1 MKPHQL
7 QKTSKKSYSL
17 INQNV
22 GTNIVHM
29 NQRRYDIDAL
39 RSIAM
44 FLLIFYHLAISFTSV
59 APYIAFVQNKR
70 FNDGV
75 WDLLSVMNS
84 WRIPLVFLISG
95 IALRLSLQRR
105 TKIEMLKE
113 RIKILIVP
121 YIFGTVI
128 FGTASLAIAFTFYE
142 GWSNEYLWLGVIT
155 IFDGVHLWFLKNI
168 FIYCLILIP
177 LLNLISNKA
186 DKETIFSKILNMPGG
201 VFVFSIPV
209 ILEGHL
215 LNATAYSEIVNYGRS
230 YQEYANT
237 IHGFLLGF
245 IWFFLGVLLVSQG
258 EVFWESNKRNWKTHL
273 LLGFAFYFYRFI
285 NNFEDGFSL
294 DNRLIAFESFNFIFL
309 MLGLGAVYLN
319 KDSPQ
324 LTYYKTA
331 VYPVYIVHLPVQMAV
346 MYFFAGI
353 NIHPLIKFPIA
364 LFLICFLSL
373 TIYHAIKNIKPLR
386 PLFGLRNQ

>member
-1 MKPHQL
+1 
-7 QKTSKKSYSL
+7 
-17 INQNV
+17 
-22 GTNIVHM
+22 
-29 NQRRYDIDAL
+29 
-39 RSIAM
+39 M
-44 FLLIFYHLAISFTSV
+44 FLLIFYHLGISFTSV

-70 FNDGV
+70 FNDGI
-75 WDLLSVMNS
+75 WYLLSVMNS

-95 IALRLSLQRR
+95 IALRLAFQRR
-105 TKIEMLKE
+105 TKIEMFKE
-113 RIKILIVP
+113 RTKILIVP
-121 YIFGTVI
+121 YIFGSVT
-128 FGTASLAIAFTFYE
+128 FGAASLAIAFTYYE
-142 GWSNEYLWLGVIT
+142 GWSDEYLWLWVIT
-155 IFDGVHLWFLKNI
+155 IFDGIHLWFLKNI

-177 LLNLISNKA
+177 FLNLISNKTA
-186 DKETIFSKILNMPGG
+186 KETIFSKILNMPGG
-201 VFVFSIPV
+201 VFLFSIPV

-215 LNATAYSEIVNYGRS
+215 LNANAYSEVVNYGRS

-237 IHGFLLGF
+237 SHGFLLGF

-258 EVFWESNKRNWKTHL
+258 EVFWESNKRNWKRHL
-273 LLGFAFYFYRFI
+273 FVGFACYFYRFF

-294 DNRLIAFESFNFIFL
+294 DNRLISFESFNFIFL

-331 VYPVYIVHLPVQMAV
+331 VFPVYIVHLPVQMAV
-346 MYFFAGI
+346 MYYFAGI
-353 NIHPLIKFPIA
+353 NIHPIIKLPIA

-386 PLFGLRNQ
+386 PLFGLRNK

>member
-1 MKPHQL
+1 
-7 QKTSKKSYSL
+7 
-17 INQNV
+17 
-22 GTNIVHM
+22 
-29 NQRRYDIDAL
+29 
-39 RSIAM
+39 M
-44 FLLIFYHLAISFTSV
+44 FLLIFYHLGISFTSV

-70 FNDGV
+70 FNDGI
-75 WDLLSVMNS
+75 WYLLSVMNS

-95 IALRLSLQRR
+95 IALRLAFQRR
-105 TKIEMLKE
+105 TKIEMFKE
-113 RIKILIVP
+113 RTKILIVP
-121 YIFGTVI
+121 YIFGSVT
-128 FGTASLAIAFTFYE
+128 FGAASLAIAFTYYE
-142 GWSNEYLWLGVIT
+142 GWSDEYLWLWVIT
-155 IFDGVHLWFLKNI
+155 IFDGIHLWFLKNI

-177 LLNLISNKA
+177 FLNLISNKTA
-186 DKETIFSKILNMPGG
+186 KETIFSKILNMPGG
-201 VFVFSIPV
+201 VFLFSIPV

-215 LNATAYSEIVNYGRS
+215 LNANAYSEVVNYGRS

-237 IHGFLLGF
+237 SHGFLLGF

-258 EVFWESNKRNWKTHL
+258 EVFWESNKRNWKRHL
-273 LLGFAFYFYRFI
+273 FVGFACYFYRFF

-294 DNRLIAFESFNFIFL
+294 DNRLISFESFNFIFL

-331 VYPVYIVHLPVQMAV
+331 VFPVYIVHLPVQMAV
-346 MYFFAGI
+346 MYYFAGI
-353 NIHPLIKFPIA
+353 NIHPIIKFPIA

-386 PLFGLRNQ
+386 PLFGLRNK

>member
-1 MKPHQL
+1 
-7 QKTSKKSYSL
+7 
-17 INQNV
+17 
-22 GTNIVHM
+22 M

-44 FLLIFYHLAISFTSV
+44 FLLIFYHLGISFTSV

-70 FNDGV
+70 FNDGI

-95 IALRLSLQRR
+95 IALRLAFQKR
-105 TKIEMLKE
+105 TKIEMFKE
-113 RIKILIVP
+113 RTKILIVP
-121 YIFGTVI
+121 YIFGSVT
-128 FGTASLAIAFTFYE
+128 FGATSLAIAFTYYE
-142 GWSNEYLWLGVIT
+142 GWSDEYLWLGVIT

-186 DKETIFSKILNMPGG
+186 AKETIFSKILNMPGG
-201 VFVFSIPV
+201 VFLFSIPV

-215 LNATAYSEIVNYGRS
+215 LNTTAYSEIVNYGRS

-237 IHGFLLGF
+237 SHGFVLGF

-331 VYPVYIVHLPVQMAV
+331 VFPVYIVHLPVQMAV

-353 NIHPLIKFPIA
+353 NIHPIIKFPIA

-386 PLFGLRNQ
+386 PLFGLRNK

>member
-1 MKPHQL
+1 
-7 QKTSKKSYSL
+7 
-17 INQNV
+17 
-22 GTNIVHM
+22 M

-44 FLLIFYHLAISFTSV
+44 FLLIFYHLGISFTSV

-70 FNDGV
+70 FNDGI

-95 IALRLSLQRR
+95 IALRLAFQRR
-105 TKIEMLKE
+105 TKIEMFKE
-113 RIKILIVP
+113 RAKILIVP
-121 YIFGTVI
+121 YIFGSVT
-128 FGTASLAIAFTFYE
+128 FGAASLAIAFTYYE
-142 GWSNEYLWLGVIT
+142 GWSDEYLWLWVIT

-177 LLNLISNKA
+177 FLNLVSNKVE
-186 DKETIFSKILNMPGG
+186 KETIFSKILNLPGG

-215 LNATAYSEIVNYGRS
+215 LNVTAYSEVVNYGRS

-237 IHGFLLGF
+237 NHGFLLGF

-273 LLGFAFYFYRFI
+273 LLGFVFYFYRFF
-285 NNFEDGFSL
+285 NNFVDGFSL
-294 DNRLIAFESFNFIFL
+294 DNRLISFESFNFIFL

-346 MYFFAGI
+346 MYYFSGI
-353 NIHPLIKFPIA
+353 NIHPIIKFPIA

-373 TIYHAIKNIKPLR
+373 TIYHAVKNINPLR
-386 PLFGLRNQ
+386 PLFGLRYN

>member
-1 MKPHQL
+1 MI
-7 QKTSKKSYSL
+7 SKKTYSL

-22 GTNIVHM
+22 STNIINM

-95 IALRLSLQRR
+95 IALRLSFQRR

-113 RIKILIVP
+113 RIKILIIP
-121 YIFGTVI
+121 YIFGTTI
-128 FGTASLAIAFTFYE
+128 FGTASLAIAFTYYE
-142 GWSNEYLWLGVIT
+142 GWSSDYLWLGVLT

-177 LLNLISNKA
+177 FLNLISNKA
-186 DKETIFSKILNMPGG
+186 DKDTILSKILNMPGG

-215 LNATAYSEIVNYGRS
+215 LNITAYSEVVNYGRS

-237 IHGFLLGF
+237 NHGFLLGF
-245 IWFFLGVLLVSQG
+245 IWFFLGILLVSQG
-258 EVFWESNKRNWKTHL
+258 DTFWEYN
-273 LLGFAFYFYRFI
+273 
-285 NNFEDGFSL
+285 
-294 DNRLIAFESFNFIFL
+294 
-309 MLGLGAVYLN
+309 
-319 KDSPQ
+319 
-324 LTYYKTA
+324 
-331 VYPVYIVHLPVQMAV
+331 
-346 MYFFAGI
+346 
-353 NIHPLIKFPIA
+353 
-364 LFLICFLSL
+364 
-373 TIYHAIKNIKPLR
+373 IKNIIKIVESNNSEFAYPTSSIFVESL
-386 PLFGLRNQ
+386 PKNSE

>member
-1 MKPHQL
+1 
-7 QKTSKKSYSL
+7 
-17 INQNV
+17 
-22 GTNIVHM
+22 M

-44 FLLIFYHLAISFTSV
+44 FLLIFYHLGISFSSV

-70 FNDGV
+70 FNDSIWV
-75 WDLLSVMNS
+75 LLSVMNS

-95 IALRLSLQRR
+95 IALRLAFQRR
-105 TKIEMLKE
+105 TKIEMFKE

-121 YIFGTVI
+121 YIFGSIT
-128 FGTASLAIAFTFYE
+128 FGAASLAIAFTFYE
-142 GWSNEYLWLGVIT
+142 GWSDEYLRLGVIT
-155 IFDGVHLWFLKNI
+155 VFDGVHLWFLKNI

-177 LLNLISNKA
+177 FLNLISNKA
-186 DKETIFSKILNMPGG
+186 AKVTIFSKILNMPGG

-215 LNATAYSEIVNYGRS
+215 LNATAYSEVVSYGRS

-237 IHGFLLGF
+237 NHGFLLGF

-258 EVFWESNKRNWKTHL
+258 EVFWESNKRNWKIHL
-273 LLGFAFYFYRFI
+273 FLGFVFYFYRFF
-285 NNFEDGFSL
+285 NNFEEGFSL
-294 DNRLIAFESFNFIFL
+294 DNRLISFESFNFIFL
-309 MLGLGAVYLN
+309 ILGLGAVYLN

-346 MYFFAGI
+346 MYFFAGT
-353 NIHPLIKFPIA
+353 NIHPVIKFPIA

-373 TIYHAIKNIKPLR
+373 TIYHAVKNIKPLR
-386 PLFGLRNQ
+386 PLFGLRNN